1 MRELSATIAGNE
13 PVGGGLARLAL
24 AAPSLSAARPGQWI
38 ALRHAGALAV
48 LAQPYPLVETWPGG
62 ASLLYREDQAASSWL
77 AALRTDATVA
87 VLGPWGQPLAVHA
100 LARHVVLL
108 GSGAGFIDLL
118 CLAHALVDDGVAV
131 VALHDAPAAAEL
143 VPPLLLPPAVEYH
156 VATADGSAGVAGTA
170 LDALAPLLPWADALY
185 AALDPAEYPTLRDLV
200 HRHRLRVRRGFA
212 TVLARAPLAC
222 FAGACDGCAVPLRGD
237 RYGLLCRD
245 GPAFDLLDLA

>member
-1 MRELSATIAGNE
+1 MRELIASIVGNE
-13 PVGGGLARLAL
+13 PEGGGLARLAL
-24 AAPSLSAARPGQWI
+24 AALPLAATRPGQWI
-38 ALRHAGALAV
+38 ALRHAGALAL
-48 LAQPYPLVETWPGG
+48 LAQPYPLLESWPGG
-62 ASLLYREDQAASSWL
+62 ATLLYRGNQTTSSWL
-77 AALRTDATVA
+77 AALRPDATVS

-108 GSGAGFIDLL
+108 GSGTGFDALL
-118 CLAHALVDDGVAV
+118 GLARALVDDGVAV
-131 VALHDAPAAAEL
+131 VALHDAPTAAEL

-156 VATADGSAGVAGTA
+156 VATADGSAGVAGSA

-185 AALDPAEYPTLRDLV
+185 AALDPTEYPTVRDLV
-200 HRHRLRVRRGFA
+200 HRHRLRVRRGFV